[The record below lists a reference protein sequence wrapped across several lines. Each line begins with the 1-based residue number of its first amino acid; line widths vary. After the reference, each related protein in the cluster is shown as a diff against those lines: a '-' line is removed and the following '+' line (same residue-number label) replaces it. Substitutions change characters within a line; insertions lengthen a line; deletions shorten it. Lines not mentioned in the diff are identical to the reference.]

1 MEEGDAKNPN
11 TEQMEVKEPKHDG
24 TTMRKALLVINCIM
38 LSIGNCGSPLIMR
51 LYFIHGGNRIW
62 FSSWLQ
68 TAGCP
73 IILLPITCAYV
84 HRSRTANPTSENKLF
99 CMERPLFVAAIV
111 LGILS
116 GLDNYLYSYGL
127 SRLPV
132 STSSLIIASQLA
144 FTAGFAFLLVK
155 QKFTAYSVN
164 AVFLLTIGAGVLALH
179 SSSDRPANESNKE
192 YILGFVMTLAAAAWY
207 GFILP
212 LVELTYKKAKQEIS
226 YALVME
232 IQLVM
237 CLVATGFCTVGMLV
251 NNDFKVIGREAREFE
266 LGETKYHVVVIFSAI
281 INQCFFL
288 GAIGVVFCASSLLS
302 AVVIAVL
309 LPVTEILAV
318 FFFNEK
324 FQAEKGV
331 SLALSLWGFISYF
344 YGEIKQSKK
353 KKPDPETEMAS
364 SLLPNTLKSSV

>member
-51 LYFIHGGNRIW
+51 LYFIHGGNQIW

-155 QKFTAYSVN
+155 QKFTAYS
-164 AVFLLTIGAGVLALH
+164 
-179 SSSDRPANESNKE
+179 
-192 YILGFVMTLAAAAWY
+192 
-207 GFILP
+207 
-212 LVELTYKKAKQEIS
+212 YKKAKQEIS

-266 LGETKYHVVVIFSAI
+266 LGETKYHVVVVFSAI

>member
-1 MEEGDAKNPN
+1 
-11 TEQMEVKEPKHDG
+11 
-24 TTMRKALLVINCIM
+24 
-38 LSIGNCGSPLIMR
+38 
-51 LYFIHGGNRIW
+51 
-62 FSSWLQ
+62 
-68 TAGCP
+68 
-73 IILLPITCAYV
+73 
-84 HRSRTANPTSENKLF
+84 
-99 CMERPLFVAAIV
+99 
-111 LGILS
+111 
-116 GLDNYLYSYGL
+116 
-127 SRLPV
+127 
-132 STSSLIIASQLA
+132 
-144 FTAGFAFLLVK
+144 
-155 QKFTAYSVN
+155 
-164 AVFLLTIGAGVLALH
+164 
-179 SSSDRPANESNKE
+179 
-192 YILGFVMTLAAAAWY
+192 
-207 GFILP
+207 
-212 LVELTYKKAKQEIS
+212 
-226 YALVME
+226 
-232 IQLVM
+232 M
-237 CLVATGFCTVGMLV
+237 CLVATAFCTVGMLV

-266 LGETKYHVVVIFSAI
+266 LGETKYYVVVIFSAI

>member
-1 MEEGDAKNPN
+1 MD
-11 TEQMEVKEPKHDG
+11 VKDG
-24 TTMRKALLVINCIM
+24 GTIRKALLIINCII
-38 LSIGNCGSPLIMR
+38 LSIGNCGAPLIAR

-73 IILLPITCAYV
+73 IILLPIACAYM
-84 HRSRTANPTSENKLF
+84 HRSRTADPTSENKLF

-155 QKFTAYSVN
+155 QKFTAYSIN

-179 SSSDRPANESNKE
+179 SNSDRPANESNKE
-192 YILGFVMTLAAAAWY
+192 YILGFVMTLAAAALY

-212 LVELTYKKAKQEIS
+212 LVELTYKK
-226 YALVME
+226 
-232 IQLVM
+232 
-237 CLVATGFCTVGMLV
+237 
-251 NNDFKVIGREAREFE
+251 
-266 LGETKYHVVVIFSAI
+266 
-281 INQCFFL
+281 
-288 GAIGVVFCASSLLS
+288 
-302 AVVIAVL
+302 
-309 LPVTEILAV
+309 
-318 FFFNEK
+318 
-324 FQAEKGV
+324 
-331 SLALSLWGFISYF
+331 
-344 YGEIKQSKK
+344 
-353 KKPDPETEMAS
+353 
-364 SLLPNTLKSSV
+364 

>member
-62 FSSWLQ
+62 FSSWLE

-73 IILLPITCAYV
+73 IILLPIACAYM
-84 HRSRTANPTSENKLF
+84 HRSRTADPTSENKLF

-116 GLDNYLYSYGL
+116 GLDDYLYAYGL

-144 FTAGFAFLLVK
+144 FTAGFAFL
-155 QKFTAYSVN
+155 
-164 AVFLLTIGAGVLALH
+164 
-179 SSSDRPANESNKE
+179 DRPANESNKE
-192 YILGFVMTLAAAAWY
+192 YILGFVMTLAAAALY

-266 LGETKYHVVVIFSAI
+266 LGETKYYVVVIFSAI

-353 KKPDPETEMAS
+353 EETRS
-364 SLLPNTLKSSV
+364 

>member
-38 LSIGNCGSPLIMR
+38 LSIGNCGSPIIMR

-155 QKFTAYSVN
+155 QKFTAYSVK
-164 AVFLLTIGAGVLALH
+164 TP
-179 SSSDRPANESNKE
+179 SDRPANESNKE
-192 YILGFVMTLAAAAWY
+192 YILGF
-207 GFILP
+207 
-212 LVELTYKKAKQEIS
+212 YKKAKQEIS

-266 LGETKYHVVVIFSAI
+266 LGETKYHVVVVFSAI